1 MQPSNLIYII
11 YRIALYLIIAR
22 VVISWIP
29 SLRYN
34 PIGKVVI
41 QLVDPVLRPLQRLL
55 PPSKTG
61 GIDLSPLLALILL
74 QIIYGLLAK

>member
-1 MQPSNLIYII
+1 MQPANLIYII

-22 VVISWIP
+22 AVISWIP

-34 PIGKVVI
+34 PIAKLII
-41 QLVDPVLRPLQRLL
+41 QLVDPALRPLQRLV

>member
-1 MQPSNLIYII
+1 MQPANLISII
-11 YRIALYLIIAR
+11 YRIVLYLIIAR
-22 VVISWIP
+22 AVISWIP

-34 PIGKVVI
+34 PIGKVII
-41 QLVDPVLRPLQRLL
+41 QLVDPMLRPLQRLV

-74 QIIYGLLAK
+74 QIIYGLLVK